1 MKHSLPITAYTRTQ
15 APCCDVAVTSHYTGS
30 QSETPCVADT
40 ETAATV
46 TIDET
51 GCWTECGDIRS
62 SHLLGSG
69 ISSTSDVMQT
79 YHVASSS
86 TTFDATSATGSSA
99 LNVTS
104 AGDVEYSCV
113 VLPPRLQRTG
123 RRPSTLAHRRA
134 RINVDHTQSV
144 NTALCRCQS
153 RLYVDT
159 TLCRCSTLPC
169 LR

>member
-1 MKHSLPITAYTRTQ
+1 M
-15 APCCDVAVTSHYTGS
+15 TSHYTGS
-30 QSETPCVADT
+30 QSETPCVATT

-79 YHVASSS
+79 YDVASSS

-134 RINVDHTQSV
+134 RIMSTTQSV

-153 RLYVDT
+153 RLYVDGGT

-169 LR
+169 LRWLQQLQNLFVLQH